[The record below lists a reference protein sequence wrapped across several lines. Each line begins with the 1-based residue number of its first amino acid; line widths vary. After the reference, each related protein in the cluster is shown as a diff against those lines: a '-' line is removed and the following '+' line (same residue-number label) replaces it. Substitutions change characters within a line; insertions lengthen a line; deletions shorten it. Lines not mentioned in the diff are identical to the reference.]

1 MLNPPSWTPPAM
13 LCRSHKT
20 ASVSRPLASLR
31 FAHLVPTSFYLVKV
45 RVLWF
50 QYFQVCCY
58 FPLFTFFFLILTIK
72 KHYCFPTTKSVDIST
87 EIYLSTPPPQ
97 LPDYDPCFLISSC
110 NGLTKITL
118 GKIFQKFC
126 VAGLESSSVALIAWC
141 APTVSPC
148 QPSATVVYFSVKGEA
163 LKSSWAQWNT
173 LNYNEINS

>member
-1 MLNPPSWTPPAM
+1 M

-31 FAHLVPTSFYLVKV
+31 FALYVPWCPLLFTWLK
-45 RVLWF
+45 F

-97 LPDYDPCFLISSC
+97 HPDHDPCFLISSC

-126 VAGLESSSVALIAWC
+126 CRFRAIFICPNRLMCTDCVSM
-141 APTVSPC
+141 PT
-148 QPSATVVYFSVKGEA
+148 
-163 LKSSWAQWNT
+163 
-173 LNYNEINS
+173 